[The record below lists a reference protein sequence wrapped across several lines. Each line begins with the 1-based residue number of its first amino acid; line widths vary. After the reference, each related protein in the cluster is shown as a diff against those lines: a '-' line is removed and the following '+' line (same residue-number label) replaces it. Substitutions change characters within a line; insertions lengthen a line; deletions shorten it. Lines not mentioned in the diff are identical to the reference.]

1 MNTSPAGA
9 AAKTANVSYSL
20 NEIRKTLSVPLIRQS
35 FAFGTGMTDPVW
47 KQAVRAE
54 DFERFGGP
62 KPDLP
67 PKRSE
72 MALFRTRESLVIGYF
87 FCDSVEERVYPP
99 QDQPGVSAWHGDLA
113 ELHFGSM
120 GPDPWLLQLCV
131 GITGIRF
138 DSSGENRWSSAVFE
152 TPSGWGAEVMIP
164 LDMLLL
170 TEGGMAFNLCRC
182 SIRHGDEYCWSPLRK
197 RFHEVENFG
206 ELLFADYE
214 TVTVLRSGVPCE
226 SLLSREKFEQLRK
239 TWEIPAQS
247 VIHGPYISNP
257 DTDSVCVNWET
268 AGMIPACLEYRKK
281 GSAEPPRRADSSKK
295 CGILASECTHFVRLA
310 DLEPGTEYEYTLF
323 SLTPV
328 TDVPVRSGETRFF
341 KTLPAQGNP
350 CSFFC
355 VTDLHSD
362 AEFLR
367 GAMQMPEA
375 RQADFHL
382 LLGDNLSHAA
392 GREALYRGV
401 IDPIVA
407 VDRQGTHD
415 IPLVF
420 VRGNHEQL
428 GVFASEYF
436 RVMRHTSG
444 RTWYTFR
451 CGGLFFI
458 ILDSGDDK
466 SDSPERPLFSN
477 TEMLEEE
484 REFLAEVVREK
495 AYRDAAFRLAFI
507 HIPPFTRQDI
517 QSRLVEP
524 LIEAETP
531 LTVMISGHW
540 HTYGRIDADAA
551 ALAETTS
558 PALKA
563 RLRDILP
570 MPFVRIAPGTDDVLA
585 CRFDGSRLELSVL
598 RRTPNGKVSV
608 EDEMTF
614 R

>member
-1 MNTSPAGA
+1 MDTPSAGA

-20 NEIRKTLSVPLIRQS
+20 NGIRKTLSVPLVRRK

-47 KQAVRAE
+47 EQAVRAE
-54 DFERFGGP
+54 DFVRFGGP
-62 KPDLP
+62 RPDLP
-67 PKRSE
+67 QKRSE
-72 MALFRTRESLVIGYF
+72 MALFRTVESLVIGYF
-87 FCDSVEERVYPP
+87 FCDPPEERVYPP
-99 QDQPGVSAWHGDLA
+99 EDRPGVSVWHGDLA

-138 DSSGENRWSSAVFE
+138 DSSGANRWRHAVFE

-182 SIRHGDEYCWSPLRK
+182 SIRHGDEYCWSPLKK

-214 TVTVLRSGVPCE
+214 TVSMLRGGVPCE
-226 SLLSREKFEQLRK
+226 GPLTREKFELLRK

-247 VIHGPYISNP
+247 VTHGPYISNP
-257 DTDSVCVNWET
+257 GADSVCVSWET
-268 AGMIPACLEYRKK
+268 AGMVPACLEYRKK
-281 GSAEPPRRADSSKK
+281 GSAEAPRRADSSKK
-295 CGILASECTHFVRLA
+295 CGILASECTHFVK
-310 DLEPGTEYEYTLF
+310 LEGLDPDTEYEYTLF

-328 TDVPVRSGETRFF
+328 TDVPVRSGEPRSF
-341 KTLPAQGNP
+341 KTLPAPGRS

-362 AEFLR
+362 AAFLR

-407 VDRQGTHD
+407 VNREGTRD

-436 RVMRHTSG
+436 RVMRHDSG

-451 CGGLFFI
+451 CGSIFFI

-466 SDSPERPLFSN
+466 SDGPDRPLFSN
-477 TEMLEEE
+477 TPMLEEE
-484 REFLAEVVREK
+484 RRFLAETVRKK
-495 AYRDAAFRLAFI
+495 AYCEAAFRLAFI
-507 HIPPFTRQDI
+507 HIPPFTRRDI

-524 LIEAETP
+524 LAEAETP
-531 LTVMISGHW
+531 LTAMISGHW
-540 HTYGRIDADAA
+540 HTYGRIDANAA
-551 ALAETTS
+551 AFSETTS
-558 PALKA
+558 PALKT
-563 RLRDILP
+563 RVRDILP
-570 MPFVRIAPGTDDVLA
+570 MPFARIAPATDNVLA
-585 CRFDGSRLELSVL
+585 GRLDGSRLELSVL
-598 RRTPNGKVSV
+598 RRTPDGNVSV
-608 EDEMTF
+608 EDHLTL
-614 R
+614 